1 MNRTFEDVLVEQC
14 APTLAG
20 IKPASL
26 FRFQA
31 DSLETIRLHTAEW
44 DQRLRSFG
52 IRVHLLKE
60 CPGTLAG
67 MIYLYREKWLT
78 QLVAEKERRAFLEQ
92 HGYYAERLPEMLEQL
107 SQRFCLEQEYPHE
120 IGIFLGYPLQDVV
133 GFIENKAR
141 NYTCCGYWKCY
152 GDPAAAQN
160 CFERYR
166 ICTRIY
172 KKRYASGT
180 PIVQLV
186 AAA

>member
-60 CPGTLAG
+60 YPGTLAG

-78 QLVAEKERRAFLEQ
+78 Q
-92 HGYYAERLPEMLEQL
+92 
-107 SQRFCLEQEYPHE
+107 
-120 IGIFLGYPLQDVV
+120 
-133 GFIENKAR
+133 
-141 NYTCCGYWKCY
+141 
-152 GDPAAAQN
+152 
-160 CFERYR
+160 
-166 ICTRIY
+166 
-172 KKRYASGT
+172 
-180 PIVQLV
+180 
-186 AAA
+186 

>member
-141 NYTCCGYWKCY
+141 NYTCCGYWKAY
-152 GDPAAAQN
+152 GDPTAAQRR
-160 CFERYR
+160 FEEYR
-166 ICTRIY
+166 QSTVRCKERFLRGVEIPELIS
-172 KKRYASGT
+172 A
-180 PIVQLV
+180 
-186 AAA
+186 

>member
-78 QLVAEKERRAFLEQ
+78 QLVAEKE
-92 HGYYAERLPEMLEQL
+92 
-107 SQRFCLEQEYPHE
+107 LEQEYPHE

-152 GDPAAAQN
+152 GDPAAAQK